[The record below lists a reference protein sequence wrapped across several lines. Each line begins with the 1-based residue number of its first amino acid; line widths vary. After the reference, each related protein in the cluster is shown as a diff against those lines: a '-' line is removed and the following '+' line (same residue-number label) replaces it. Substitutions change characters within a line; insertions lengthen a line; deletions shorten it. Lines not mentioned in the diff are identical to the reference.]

1 MRNCLNIADLREA
14 ARRRAHRMVFDYIDG
29 GSDDEVTLARNS
41 AAFNDYE
48 LMFRVLVGVEDV
60 DTSCE
65 VLGERLRV
73 PFFCAPSAGNRLFHT
88 EGERAVARAA
98 AAAGTIYSLS
108 TLSTVSIEE
117 IARLTT
123 GPKWFQ
129 LYVWRDRALVREM
142 LQRARAAGYRALILT
157 VDFPVTG
164 MRERDP
170 RNGFTIPPRYGPRQ
184 IWSAIRSPA
193 WTWDY
198 LTGEPI
204 RYANLSTDTPAT
216 SLAQF
221 TAEQLHPG
229 FTWLDAEWLLS
240 EWNGPA
246 VIKGIVRADDAR
258 RAASLG
264 FRAIMVSNHGGRQL
278 DSSPAPID
286 ALEPIVQAVGGD
298 AQVILDGGVRRGT
311 DVLKAL
317 ALGAQAVSFARPYLY
332 GLAAGGEAGVT
343 LALRLLSQAVR
354 RDMALAGARSLAEID
369 RSLVRRRV
377 MDAGSL

>member
-1 MRNCLNIADLREA
+1 
-14 ARRRAHRMVFDYIDG
+14 
-29 GSDDEVTLARNS
+29 
-41 AAFNDYE
+41 
-48 LMFRVLVGVEDV
+48 
-60 DTSCE
+60 
-65 VLGERLRV
+65 
-73 PFFCAPSAGNRLFHT
+73 
-88 EGERAVARAA
+88 
-98 AAAGTIYSLS
+98 
-108 TLSTVSIEE
+108 
-117 IARLTT
+117 
-123 GPKWFQ
+123 
-129 LYVWRDRALVREM
+129 
-142 LQRARAAGYRALILT
+142 
-157 VDFPVTG
+157 
-164 MRERDP
+164 
-170 RNGFTIPPRYGPRQ
+170 
-184 IWSAIRSPA
+184 
-193 WTWDY
+193 
-198 LTGEPI
+198 
-204 RYANLSTDTPAT
+204 
-216 SLAQF
+216 
-221 TAEQLHPG
+221 
-229 FTWLDAEWLLS
+229 
-240 EWNGPA
+240 